1 MPLFWHQA
9 FFSASWPLQAAAMDM
24 LLRAHCDK
32 GEFQQAL
39 DIAERARMA
48 FKKIGDEV
56 SGRAL

>member
-1 MPLFWHQA
+1 
-9 FFSASWPLQAAAMDM
+9 MDM

-39 DIAERARMA
+39 EIAERARMA

-56 SGRAL
+56 SGQDIPCKLVPG